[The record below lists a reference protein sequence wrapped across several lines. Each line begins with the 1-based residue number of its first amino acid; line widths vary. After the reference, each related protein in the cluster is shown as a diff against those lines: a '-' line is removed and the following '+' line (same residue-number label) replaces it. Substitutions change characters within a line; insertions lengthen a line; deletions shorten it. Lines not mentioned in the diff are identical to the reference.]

1 MIIHTHRTRLEI
13 PSPQEAQ
20 LMLDYQL
27 ANRDHLA
34 PWEPQ
39 RAADYY
45 QLAYWQQQLAT
56 WAEAFITGQEYHFI
70 ALTPDR
76 GRLLGVCHFTGLQ
89 HGAFEA
95 CYLGYSIAKEQ
106 EGQGLMREIVQ
117 AAIGYL
123 FEETSLQR
131 IMANYMPSNARS
143 GRLLRRLGFER
154 EGYAR
159 RYLKIAGHWQD
170 HLLTALLRDE
180 SWA

>member
-13 PSPQEAQ
+13 LSPQEAQ

-39 RAADYY
+39 RPADYY
-45 QLAYWQQQLAT
+45 QLSYWQQQLAA
-56 WAEAFITGQEYHFI
+56 WADAFIAGREYHFV

-76 GRLLGVCHFTGLQ
+76 QRVLGLCQFTGLQ

-95 CYLGYSIAKEQ
+95 CYLGYSIAKDH

-131 IMANYMPSNARS
+131 IMANYMPSNGRS

-180 SWA
+180 A